1 MGIVMKKLF
10 KTLGLVSA
18 IALPLA
24 VSMPVSALE
33 RPNFDVTGIATSSL
47 DLFATDQGGDPVSS
61 LDAASVSLPLPV
73 QAVSDS
79 GMYLLKI
86 NGKKYWV
93 DSLQVETNET
103 GLTTGGCVKT
113 AQSAAPVPLGVRGLG
128 KGC

>member
-1 MGIVMKKLF
+1 MGGVMKKLF
-10 KTLGLVSA
+10 KTLVLISG
-18 IALPLA
+18 IALSA
-24 VSMPVSALE
+24 VLPTQVIALE
-33 RPNFDVTGIATSSL
+33 RPNFDVTGVTTPSL

-61 LDAASVSLPLPV
+61 LDAANVALPLPV

-86 NGKKYWV
+86 DGKKYWV

-113 AQSAAPVPLGVRGLG
+113 AQSAAPVPLGIRGLG